1 MDELKDRINQSRNIK
16 ENSLKQYLIT
26 INRLAEVV
34 TGQPY
39 YNQMFLLDT
48 FKVLKHLQK
57 LSESTRK
64 NYLIVIVVVLSSF
77 NEYEKELEI
86 YRSEMDNVATQL
98 KKDQVLHIKTSKQ
111 EKNWVS
117 LQYLYDIREDLGE
130 LVDELNE
137 PDLTPKQFF
146 LLQQYLVAGLYTLI
160 PPVRL
165 DYGNMR
171 MIEEKEFNRE
181 LKGNYMIYY
190 SNDFNR
196 KTFVI
201 NDYKTDGVYGSL
213 DIEAPEELSDII
225 NLWLM
230 HNTTDWFLLNSKY
243 APMSADSLGKFISK
257 VFSKKDKKVT
267 INIIRHV
274 YITEKFN
281 VVDGDERSKTAK
293 IMGHSLSTQNE
304 YAKY

>member
-201 NDYKTDGVYGSL
+201 
-213 DIEAPEELSDII
+213 
-225 NLWLM
+225 
-230 HNTTDWFLLNSKY
+230 LLNGSY
-243 APMSADSLGKFISK
+243 
-257 VFSKKDKKVT
+257 
-267 INIIRHV
+267 
-274 YITEKFN
+274 
-281 VVDGDERSKTAK
+281 
-293 IMGHSLSTQNE
+293 STLNMLLCLQIV
-304 YAKY
+304 